1 MIEHAIIKYQPNERN
16 LMTPEFIATLA
27 AARIEYA
34 AEKALEA
41 FWAAIV
47 EEFPEITTGDFDP
60 MLEGVM
66 TSEAEGWVTHWF
78 AVNKTVI
85 DTGAEHVTAMFKA

>member
-16 LMTPEFIATLA
+16 PMTPEFTEMLTS
-27 AARIEYA
+27 ARIEVA

-41 FWAAIV
+41 FWAAVV
-47 EEFPEITTGDFDP
+47 EEFPEITSGDFDP

-66 TSEAEGWVTHWF
+66 TSEAEGWVKHWF
-78 AVNKTVI
+78 TVNKTSI
-85 DTGAEHVTAMFKA
+85 DPNAVHEIPMFRA